1 MLKDLIHS
9 SFIDQKIIH
18 FKNELIKECV
28 EQRYQIKGK
37 GSFLVKSKY
46 QDHLYNI
53 FINEAKKNLNKF
65 TLKSVDLEIWC
76 YISDNEFNDTG
87 WHNHT
92 EKATINCVMYLIT
105 QNKGIDFKLNN
116 EELHLKPKDN
126 EMLIF
131 PAFLMH
137 YPHPSKTEKRI
148 TLNLEL
154 LCNETDKEIFNVQ

>member
-9 SFIDQKIIH
+9 SFINEKINH
-18 FKNELIKECV
+18 FKNELIKECI

-37 GSFLVKSKY
+37 GSFFVKSKY
-46 QDHLYNI
+46 QDCLYNI
-53 FINEAKKNLNKF
+53 FINEAKKKLNKF
-65 TLKSVDLEIWC
+65 TLKSTDFEIWC
-76 YISDNEFNDTG
+76 YISDDKFNDTG
-87 WHNHT
+87 WHNHI
-92 EKATINCVMYLIT
+92 EKATINSVMYLVT
-105 QNKGIDFKLNN
+105 QHKGIDFKLNN
-116 EELHLKPKDN
+116 EQLHLKPQEG

-137 YPHPSKTEKRI
+137 CPHPSKTEKRI